1 MNDTTILLVKLS
13 VSMVFENNEN
23 KSSSGESSSSGETPL
38 ENSPALEEPQPRQ
51 IPNLVTIPAFVSVPA
66 KLNITY
72 NIVGNRPQ
80 ALTFN
85 GPTIQEINFR
95 AEVDLEPVFLQVQEI
110 KERLNILA
118 NYVMNT
124 PSELA
129 RHIGNELVGETYL
142 RWDSRVQFYP
152 TITFI
157 FLEPEEVF
165 QDRRKKDYTAK
176 QRKVQVKLRIVDYE
190 VGAMTEVIADELES
204 KYRSLIRMVRGLSF
218 YTGDVRCTYV
228 NPGKVKWKTTVF
240 ARHVSDAQ
248 RLLGILC
255 AYVGEKYQPYCI
267 SYTSKHQGPPQGLPP
282 GVIDQE
288 TPPAATRVS
297 LWKVSLLINKKGK
310 QIVLYHVKKDY

>member
-1 MNDTTILLVKLS
+1 
-13 VSMVFENNEN
+13 MVFENNEN
-23 KSSSGESSSSGETPL
+23 KSSSGESSSSGDTPI
-38 ENSPALEEPQPRQ
+38 ENSSAPILDGPQPRQ

-66 KLNITY
+66 ELRITY

-80 ALTFN
+80 ALSFN

-95 AEVDLEPVFLQVQEI
+95 AEVDLEPLFIQVQQI
-110 KERLNILA
+110 QERLNILSK
-118 NYVMNT
+118 YVIET

-152 TITFI
+152 TITFL
-157 FLEPEEVF
+157 FLESEDAF
-165 QDRRKKDYTAK
+165 QARRKKDYTAK

-190 VGAMTEVIADELES
+190 VGAMTEVIADKLES
-204 KYRSLIRMVRGLSF
+204 KYRSLISMVRGLSF

-248 RLLGILC
+248 RLLEVLC

-267 SYTSKHQGPPQGLPP
+267 SYTSKHQGAPQGLPL

-288 TPPAATRVS
+288 APPAATRVS

-310 QIVLYHVKKDY
+310 QIVLYHVKKEY